1 MLNKMKTKY
10 IFQFIL
16 ISVFAFT
23 ACETTEKID
32 DFPLRPS
39 QLVVNCFFTEGGVW
53 EFQVSKSLSVLDN
66 APIKLIENAT
76 IKLFKDS
83 ELVQTISEPD
93 ADSWYRYADNLPET
107 GHVYSIE
114 VSAPDFNVLRA
125 NEITP
130 NAVPVSNVSA
140 VIRDS
145 FFYESKYGH
154 FGGNVEGSF
163 NILISD
169 PVENENYYQLSIYY
183 YDTVYYNSQDSL
195 EFEVNKT
202 NLTISTDDPS
212 AEDSD
217 GYNIILLVSDNIFN
231 GQDYELD
238 VDFNEW
244 NAKKGREYLIELTT
258 LNRSGYLYKRSIK
271 EYTSSMNDPFAEPV
285 KIFCNIENG
294 YGIFSGYTTEIY
306 PVSFW

>member
-1 MLNKMKTKY
+1 MKKRY
-10 IFQFIL
+10 LIQFIL
-16 ISVFAFT
+16 ISIFVLT

-66 APIKLIENAT
+66 AQIKLIENAT

-83 ELVQTISEPD
+83 ELIDTISEPD
-93 ADSWYRYADNLPET
+93 ADFWYRSESNLPET

-114 VSAPDFNVLRA
+114 VTAPDFDVLRA

-130 NAVPVSNVSA
+130 KGVPVSNVSA

-145 FFYESKYGH
+145 FFHESHYDGRVRYY
-154 FGGNVEGSF
+154 GNVEGSF
-163 NILISD
+163 NILFSD
-169 PVENENYYQLSIYY
+169 PGGIENYYQLSIYY
-183 YDTVYYNSQDSL
+183 YDTVYYNQEDSL

-212 AEDSD
+212 VEEDG
-217 GYNIILLVSDNIFN
+217 GYNINLLISDNVFD
-231 GQDYELD
+231 GQDYKLD
-238 VDFNEW
+238 VDFREW
-244 NAKKGREYLIELTT
+244 SALKGRQYLIELTT
-258 LNRSGYLYKRSIK
+258 INRSGYLYKRSIK
-271 EYTSSMNDPFAEPV
+271 EYSSAVNDPFAEPV

-294 YGIFSGYTTEIY
+294 YGIFSGYATEIY